1 MSGLIIIPIYIIYV
15 IVGFIIF
22 KLILRLFKKRLNS
35 IIILAIVIIFPFWD
49 IFAANGILKILTYTT
64 KPIIYEMPEKD
75 KDGKIESIGESL
87 TFTIQKETLDD
98 KEELKKLL
106 KKRYPNIDEKVKYFV
121 EFKTNLWIKN
131 KFDKTVI
138 AKIYLGTNS
147 KKDYDI
153 IEKSEARYIKFYNRD
168 FPKDS
173 SFLGFTIFRSQVEV
187 YDTKQNKI
195 IAIAPTVGVG
205 TPHFMNLFRGG
216 ILMLISGGGGAPM
229 FSTKSIV
236 TAGELRK
243 QLFDI
248 KGL

>member
-15 IVGFIIF
+15 IVGFIVF

-75 KDGKIESIGESL
+75 KDGKIESIGDSL
-87 TFTIQKETLDD
+87 TKGYIDLDD
-98 KEELKKLL
+98 YNMEFYKKTYAHKVSGYVEYTARTKNPLYKDKEIL
-106 KKRYPNIDEKVKYFV
+106 
-121 EFKTNLWIKN
+121 
-131 KFDKTVI
+131 I
-138 AKIYLGTNS
+138 AKIYLNPNS

-153 IEKSEARYIKFYNRD
+153 IEKSEARYISKLI
-168 FPKDS
+168 DS
-173 SFLGFTIFRSQVEV
+173 EDDTFFGFKLFKSHVEFI
-187 YDTKQNKI
+187 DTKKNKI
-195 IAIAPTVGVG
+195 IAIAPSIRVG
-205 TPHFMNLFRGG
+205 TPYIMNLFRGG
-216 ILMLISGGGGAPM
+216 ILMLISGGGGSAM
-229 FSTKSIV
+229 FGTKPIITFKDSK
-236 TAGELRK
+236 E

>member
-1 MSGLIIIPIYIIYV
+1 MSGLIIIPIYILYV

-22 KLILRLFKKRLNS
+22 KLILKLFKKRLNS
-35 IIILAIVIIFPFWD
+35 IIVLAIVIVFPFWD
-49 IFAANGILKILTYTT
+49 IFAANGILKILSYTT
-64 KPIIYEMPEKD
+64 KPIIYEMPKKD

-87 TFTIQKETLDD
+87 TKGYIDLDDYNIEFYKKTYAHKVSGYVEYTARTKNPLYKDKETL
-98 KEELKKLL
+98 
-106 KKRYPNIDEKVKYFV
+106 
-121 EFKTNLWIKN
+121 
-131 KFDKTVI
+131 I

-173 SFLGFTIFRSQVEV
+173 SFLGFTISRSQVEV
-187 YDTKQNKI
+187 YDTKKNKI

-205 TPHFMNLFRGG
+205 TPYIMNLFRGG

-229 FSTKSIV
+229 FRTKSIV
-236 TAGELRK
+236 TGPKLRK

>member
-15 IVGFIIF
+15 IVGFIVF

-75 KDGKIESIGESL
+75 KDGKIESIGDSL
-87 TFTIQKETLDD
+87 TLSYISID
-98 KEELKKLL
+98 ELKDKKKLEKFKSYL
-106 KKRYPNIDEKVKYFV
+106 REDNISEFIEYKLYSEK
-121 EFKTNLWIKN
+121 
-131 KFDKTVI
+131 I
-138 AKIYLGTNS
+138 AKIYLNPNS

-153 IEKSEARYIKFYNRD
+153 IEKSEAKYIGTYNRD

-173 SFLGFTIFRSQVEV
+173 SFLGFTIFRSQFEV

-236 TAGELRK
+236 TAWSLLEELFK
-243 QLFDI
+243 DI
-248 KGL
+248 RGVKK